1 MQLCVKTQKSYATMK
16 RLKKGGSKK
25 DMMMVYKTYTDIL
38 ALQLAICIRY
48 FTQEICYL
56 LSSTEA
62 IFVGSNIVE
71 KSVYPG
77 FLMIV
82 FSHKNDRLKIEVSNM
97 NFLATEI
104 IHIRKLIWM
113 THVSERQKF
122 GCHCFNLSIRLI
134 EFQRH
139 RFS

>member
-1 MQLCVKTQKSYATMK
+1 MCKTQKSYATK
-16 RLKKGGSKK
+16 HILN
-25 DMMMVYKTYTDIL
+25 IL

-48 FTQEICYL
+48 FTPEICHL

-82 FSHKNDRLKIEVSNM
+82 FSHKNDRLKIEVKYEFLSHRNHSYTQVDM
-97 NFLATEI
+97 NDTC
-104 IHIRKLIWM
+104 
-113 THVSERQKF
+113 V
-122 GCHCFNLSIRLI
+122 
-134 EFQRH
+134 
-139 RFS
+139 